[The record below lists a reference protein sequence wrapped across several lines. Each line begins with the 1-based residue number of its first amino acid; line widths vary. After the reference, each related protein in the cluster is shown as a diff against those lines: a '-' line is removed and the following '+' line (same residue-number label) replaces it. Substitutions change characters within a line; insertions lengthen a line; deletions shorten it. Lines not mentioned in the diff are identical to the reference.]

1 MKYSLLLIGGALAFA
16 ACDNSGSEAVNEA
29 TETVGDVGADIE
41 AGVEELGDE
50 AGELGAGAE
59 AAMADMTSFNETNDA
74 IANAG
79 GDLTALEPTAA
90 VSTIDAWIAKL
101 DGMDGTGEIT
111 ENLKE
116 LKEELTEEEIDGA
129 EVGTLLNALAED
141 TKEVAGDNVAA
152 NSLASSLAAA
162 GEKLGGI

>member
-1 MKYSLLLIGGALAFA
+1 MKYALLLIGGALTFA
-16 ACDNSGSEAVNEA
+16 ACDNTGSEAVNEA

-41 AGVEELGDE
+41 AGVEEMEMEVEEG
-50 AGELGAGAE
+50 
-59 AAMADMTSFNETNDA
+59 MADLTSFNETNDA
-74 IANAG
+74 IASAG
-79 GDLTALEPTAA
+79 GDLTALEPAA
-90 VSTIDAWIAKL
+90 ALSTIDAWIAKL

-152 NSLASSLAAA
+152 NSLANSLAAA